1 MIKWSLISLFSLAVV
16 MAVIF
21 LMPGNKDSTGRT
33 ITLPRM
39 VESSGGTE
47 TFPLEPEKSRQPIS
61 KSINMKVG
69 FTSQAPFGVWD
80 HLHNDTCEEASILMA
95 YAWVNGITIDP
106 LYADNELN
114 KLAEWQIANFGFFE
128 STTAAQTARLARE
141 VYGLKVDL
149 INKPTL
155 EEMKREIVEGNL
167 IVMGMAGRLL
177 GNPHF
182 KAPGPVYHMLVIKGY
197 DETGFFTNDPGT
209 MYGANFYYPYEI
221 LMNAAHDWTG
231 VEEEIYT
238 SPAVALIIS
247 K

>member
-1 MIKWSLISLFSLAVV
+1 
-16 MAVIF
+16 
-21 LMPGNKDSTGRT
+21 
-33 ITLPRM
+33 
-39 VESSGGTE
+39 
-47 TFPLEPEKSRQPIS
+47 
-61 KSINMKVG
+61 
-69 FTSQAPFGVWD
+69 
-80 HLHNDTCEEASILMA
+80 
-95 YAWVNGITIDP
+95 
-106 LYADNELN
+106 
-114 KLAEWQIANFGFFE
+114 
-128 STTAAQTARLARE
+128 
-141 VYGLKVDL
+141 
-149 INKPTL
+149 
-155 EEMKREIVEGNL
+155 MKREIVEGNL

-209 MYGANFYYPYEI
+209 MYGVNFYYPYEI